1 MAGLLALGFSS
12 GMPLL
17 LTSKTLQAWMT
28 VEGVDLKTIGLF
40 SLVGLPYSLKFLW
53 SPIIDRYAPPF
64 LGRRRG
70 WIVLAQAGLAIAIFL
85 MSLVSP
91 TRGIERLAAFAILVA
106 FLSAS
111 QDIAVDAYRADVLE
125 PAEMGAGAALYVL
138 GYRVAML
145 AAGSAALI
153 LADHLPWA
161 WVYRLSAA
169 AMLCVTAAS
178 FLSPEPAY
186 RERPPETLSAAV
198 VEPFV
203 DFFKRSGWQGAAILG
218 FIVIY
223 KFGDYLIGNM
233 TTPFLLKTGF
243 TQTDVGAIQGGIGL
257 FATIVGALAGGAMVS
272 RLGINRSLWVFGAL
286 QAVSNLGYYVLSVH
300 PGYWLMVGAI
310 IIENFC
316 GGLVT
321 AGFVAFMMC
330 LCSPRYSAVQY
341 ALLTSL
347 MALSRDILVSPA
359 GVIAK
364 GTGWPLFFLITIAAA
379 VPGMALLP
387 VFAPWNKP
395 LPLGAAQ
402 HEGAEKAEVAA

>member
-1 MAGLLALGFSS
+1 MAGLLALGFSA

-28 VEGVDLKTIGLF
+28 IEGVDLKTIGLF

-53 SPIIDRYAPPF
+53 SPLLDRYAPPF

-70 WIVLAQAGLAIAIFL
+70 WIALAQVGIAAALFL
-85 MSLVSP
+85 MSLCGP
-91 TRGIERLAAFAILVA
+91 TRGIQGLAVFAILVA

-125 PAEMGAGAALYVL
+125 SREMGAGAAIYVL

-161 WVYRLSAA
+161 WVYRLAALTMLAAVASSA
-169 AMLCVTAAS
+169 
-178 FLSPEPAY
+178 LSPEPAY
-186 RERPPETLSAAV
+186 RERPPETLAAAV
-198 VEPFV
+198 IDPFA
-203 DFFKRSGWQGAAILG
+203 DFFRRSRWQGAAILG

-223 KFGDYLIGNM
+223 KFGDYLISNM

-243 TQTDVGAIQGGIGL
+243 TQTDVGAIQGGVGL
-257 FATIVGALAGGAMVS
+257 LATIVGALAGGAVVN
-272 RLGINRSLWVFGAL
+272 RLGINRSLWVFGVL
-286 QAVSNLGYYVLSVH
+286 QAASNLTYYALSLY
-300 PGYWLMVGAI
+300 PAYWWMVGTI
-310 IIENFC
+310 VIENLC

-330 LCSPRYSAVQY
+330 LCSPRYSATQY

-359 GVIAK
+359 GALAQA
-364 GTGWPLFFLITIAAA
+364 TGWPSFFLITIAAA

-387 VFAPWNKP
+387 VFAPWNKAE
-395 LPLGAAQ
+395 PLGAAQ
-402 HEGAEKAEVAA
+402 H

>member
-1 MAGLLALGFSS
+1 MEDSRTQTWLLVFTKRKMAGLLALGFSA
-12 GMPLL
+12 GLPLL

-53 SPIIDRYAPPF
+53 SPLIDRYIPPF

-70 WIVLAQAGLAIAIFL
+70 WIALAQVGLAVGIFL
-85 MSLVSP
+85 MSLCSP
-91 TRGIERLAAFAILVA
+91 TRGIQSLAFFAILVA

-125 PAEMGAGAALYVL
+125 PSEMGAGAALYVL

-161 WVYRLSAA
+161 WVYRLSAVV
-169 AMLCVTAAS
+169 MLGVVAAS
-178 FLSPEPAY
+178 VLSPEPVY
-186 RERPPETLSAAV
+186 RGRPPETLSAAV
-198 VEPFV
+198 IEPFA
-203 DFFKRSGWQGAAILG
+203 DFFKRSRWQGAAILA

-223 KFGDYLIGNM
+223 KFGDYLISNM
-233 TTPFLLKTGF
+233 TTPFLLKSGF
-243 TQTDVGAIQGGIGL
+243 TQTDVGAIQGGVGL
-257 FATIVGALAGGAMVS
+257 LATIVGALAGGGVVL
-272 RLGINRSLWVFGAL
+272 RLGINRSLWVFGVL

-300 PGYWLMVGAI
+300 PDYWLMVGAI
-310 IIENFC
+310 IVENFC

-330 LCSPRYSAVQY
+330 LCSPLYSAVQY

-347 MALSRDILVSPA
+347 MALSRDILVAPA
-359 GVIAK
+359 GVLA
-364 GTGWPLFFLITIAAA
+364 GATGW
-379 VPGMALLP
+379 
-387 VFAPWNKP
+387 
-395 LPLGAAQ
+395 
-402 HEGAEKAEVAA
+402 

>member
-1 MAGLLALGFSS
+1 MAGLLALGFSA
-12 GMPLL
+12 GLPLL

-28 VEGVDLKTIGLF
+28 IEGVDLKTIGLF

-53 SPIIDRYAPPF
+53 SPFLDRYLPPF

-70 WIVLAQAGLAIAIFL
+70 WIALAQVGLALAIFL
-85 MSLVSP
+85 MSLCSP
-91 TRGIERLAAFAILVA
+91 TQGIERLAFFAILVA

-125 PAEMGAGAALYVL
+125 SREMGAGAAIYVL

-161 WVYRLSAA
+161 WVYRLAA
-169 AMLCVTAAS
+169 LTMLAVVAAS
-178 FLSPEPAY
+178 ALAPEPAY

-198 VEPFV
+198 IEPFA

-223 KFGDYLIGNM
+223 KFGDYLISNM

-243 TQTDVGAIQGGIGL
+243 TQTDVGAIQGGVGL
-257 FATIVGALAGGAMVS
+257 LATIVGALAGGAMVN
-272 RLGINRSLWVFGAL
+272 RLGINRSLWVFGFL
-286 QAVSNLGYYVLSVH
+286 QAASNLTYYSLSLF
-300 PGYWLMVGAI
+300 PAYWWMVGTI
-310 IIENFC
+310 VIENLC

-330 LCSPRYSAVQY
+330 LCSPRYSATQY

-359 GVIAK
+359 GAIAQA
-364 GTGWPLFFLITIAAA
+364 TGWPSFFLITIAAA
-379 VPGMALLP
+379 VPGMALIP
-387 VFAPWNKP
+387 VFAPWNKDE
-395 LPLGAAQ
+395 PLGAAP
-402 HEGAEKAEVAA
+402 HEGAGQAASS